1 MYFLTVEDVGRVIK
15 YEGDFSIEKVNNVAR
30 AVASAKVINMDTYEL
45 VDKHCAIIANNTFV
59 KVVTDTDIALHK
71 NCKAM
76 FYDSRFRSID
86 LTGAIWEYVE
96 TIDGMFTKTAANK
109 IILGDASKSE
119 KISSAYAVFMSSGL
133 SELNLGGL
141 NLSKCSFL
149 EYTFSDL
156 TIDTLDISGIKTGE
170 CSNLVGLF
178 QGLRAKTLIIGNAL
192 NTSKV
197 TAMVKMFSQSQ
208 IGKIKVGTFDTGR
221 VQDMMYMFVQSKIGN
236 INEIVSKLNTKF
248 VTSMEG
254 MFKDV
259 RANKLDISH
268 FETEHL
274 TNISSMFQNAKI
286 KELTLGGKF
295 KCNEVEDAQ
304 CLFASS
310 NIEHTNLE
318 ELELKKVKNVQSMF
332 SKCDLSGLDFSN
344 IDTSGVT
351 NFACMFDG
359 SKGGVLDISNFDT
372 SKAQNMQ
379 LMFAYSTLEGLLLG
393 NKFITASVENFDSM
407 FMDSK
412 IGGKINFDGFDL
424 RSAKFLGEM
433 FYDAKLEYI
442 GIDWTP
448 VLQLETSGEPEEYTE
463 RDGSKS
469 TVWNKYKLYKID
481 HENGRGWFDGETE
494 IDILDA
500 TSFDK
505 DFLCDALWG
514 TLAKIKTFI
523 VDEDN
528 TEVIKIIKKAYPCS
542 KIEKVTKKKNDIASG
557 KCKLCFGKIVNG
569 VCTCCKRRWA

>member
-1 MYFLTVEDVGRVIK
+1 MYTLTVKDVDRVNK
-15 YEGDFSIEKVNNVAR
+15 YAGDFSIEKVNNLAR

-45 VDKHCAIIANNTFV
+45 DEHCAIIANNTFV
-59 KVVTDTDIALHK
+59 KVVTDTDIALHRD
-71 NCKAM
+71 CKAM
-76 FYDSRFRSID
+76 FYDSQFRSID
-86 LTGAIWEYVE
+86 LTGIIWDYVV
-96 TIDGMFTKTAANK
+96 TIDGMFSKTAAKK

-119 KISSAYAVFMSSGL
+119 KISSAFNVFISSGL

-141 NLSKCSFL
+141 NLSKCDSL

-170 CSNLVGLF
+170 CKNLVGMF
-178 QGLRAKTLIIGNAL
+178 HGLRAQKLIIGDAL

-197 TAMVKMFSQSQ
+197 TSMTKLFTQSQ
-208 IGKIKVGTFDTGR
+208 IGKIKIGTFDTSR
-221 VQDMMYMFVQSKIGN
+221 VQDMLYMFTQSKIGN

-259 RANKLDISH
+259 KTNKLDISN

-295 KCNEVEDAQ
+295 KCNDVEDAQ

-310 NIEHTNLE
+310 DIGHTNLE

-344 IDTSGVT
+344 IDTSEVT

-393 NKFITASVENFDSM
+393 DKFITASVENFDSM

-412 IGGKINFDGFDL
+412 IGGKINFSGFDL
-424 RSAKFLGEM
+424 RSANFLGEM
-433 FYDAKLEYI
+433 FYSAKLEYI

-448 VLQLETSGEPEEYTE
+448 ILQLEADGEPEDYTE
-463 RDGSKS
+463 RDGSTS
-469 TVWNKYKLYKID
+469 TVWNKYKVYDID
-481 HENGRGWFDGETE
+481 NENGRGWFGGEAE
-494 IDILDA
+494 IGILDA

-505 DFLCDALWG
+505 GLMSSIWG

-542 KIEKVTKKKNDIASG
+542 KIEKVTKKKNDTTSG